1 MSDPT
6 QYIDGSSPVAL
17 DICRAFG
24 VQPENVQKIVFTLA
38 ADSVATLEIYRYAT
52 NAKAIEQIGEQ
63 IAGEIQHVE
72 HEIS

>member
-1 MSDPT
+1 MGDYITGSDP
-6 QYIDGSSPVAL
+6 VAM

-24 VQPENVQKIVFTLA
+24 VQPENVYKIVFTLS
-38 ADSVATLEIYRYAT
+38 ADDVARLDVYRYST
-52 NAKAIEQIGEQ
+52 NSTAIKQIGEQ